1 MIKWISN
8 DVQEEINNTFKEI
21 DAQHKIGWKNK
32 ELKKLSKRFMMCKEE
47 IERKGQGKI
56 KNSEIKQYKI
66 RVYIEII

>member
-21 DAQHKIGWKNK
+21 DAQHKISWKNK